1 MALYGFSRRD
11 IAKHL
16 SEFAKRELVVNY
28 PEMPTSVGGL
38 GDFKSG
44 HQGAKDPEIY
54 MFRSDDGIPAATVVD
69 ITESGDVKVECTNA
83 LCKIY
88 KPIIR
93 DRAEAGQLDQDVNV
107 ERLKTVEDGAAL
119 SSYGTATYRVYNT
132 HTTAIPS
139 NTMSL
144 CVVVG
149 GQLFALPPSEK
160 QKRIKFR
167 LKEGFNDRGAP
178 VTVGST
184 RTNALAYVIDQWGC
198 DGLALNTIVEVCDP
212 RKCFAHAIGS
222 DDLSG
227 IQGVDSFLPAGGSI
241 GYAVM
246 TYDIDTS
253 TTCDNC
259 ETPTSDCEPA
269 NCYPR
274 WEVEQC
280 TQVINRMKVYVD
292 RAETGVRPT
301 GELGEGFVTLRVV
314 PDEAVASHWPYVDY
328 PPELIAPDEYRTYW
342 SIRAMNPHRF
352 SAGDGWAIIER
363 VRPNSRAEDAE
374 NVCVPYPAGATPE
387 ETVLWQIV
395 EVENPIAR
403 WLCAQYI
410 NTGGSQEPDMQWQFT
425 DVQAFQE
432 GENPVTV
439 NYFSDYNELNSKVR
453 THPCL
458 EIDCLKPLE
467 PGIAFW
473 NPNDQF
479 YNIISTNSSLYG
491 KAREVEVV
499 GQFDTD
505 GTQDPLIK
513 FGETAAG
520 EDPCDLIYKKLEPI
534 KVFGG
539 NENCPAETTDET
551 ADANLEPVDVVSNV
565 TRPYLCTVDGTVV
578 PAGSESECNAQGG
591 TWAISEEL
599 CFTYDTIYVCRADPG
614 VSDDCINVCCDE
626 PTGCCEYPP
635 GTYTDGVTQSEC
647 DAQGGDWTAACP
659 EDVCIEC
666 SQCPDTPIRFADFA
680 LSWSNVATG
689 NPQGPFNGEALQA
702 TVEWTQDD
710 DCCAALSVTLHS
722 DDPLI
727 PDTPVTATVCVEPAG
742 VCINSMWQVTLNWSQ
757 ATFAGVT
764 LPTVMCGGQS
774 SSCAGNYGKQA
785 SSVVPNTPDNGAGGT
800 WDEADIL
807 IAACTP

>member
-1 MALYGFSRRD
+1 MALYGFSRQD

-16 SEFAKRELVVNY
+16 SEFAKRDLVVNY

-44 HQGAKDPEIY
+44 HQGARDPEIY
-54 MFRSDDGIPAATVVD
+54 MFRSDDANQAATVVD
-69 ITESGDVKVECTNA
+69 ITESGDVKGECTNA

-93 DRAEAGQLDQDVNV
+93 DPAEAGQLDQDVNV

-149 GQLFALPPSEK
+149 GQLFALPPSGARE
-160 QKRIKFR
+160 KRIKFR
-167 LKEGFNDRGAP
+167 LKEGFNDDGYAD
-178 VTVGST
+178 
-184 RTNALAYVIDQWGC
+184 AYVIDQWAC
-198 DGLALNTIVEVCDP
+198 DGLDLNTIVKVCDP

-222 DDLSG
+222 DDLTG
-227 IQGVDSFLPAGGSI
+227 IQGVHSFLPAGGSI

-280 TQVINRMKVYVD
+280 TQVINKMRVAIS
-292 RAETGVRPT
+292 RAQTGDVPT
-301 GELGEGFVTLRVV
+301 GELGEFRKTLVV
-314 PDEAVASHWPYVDY
+314 NPSESVASQWPYVDY
-328 PPELIAPDEYRTYW
+328 PPELVPPEGSRTYW
-342 SIRAMNPHRF
+342 SIETTNPHRF

-374 NVCVPYPAGATPE
+374 NVCVPYSPNTPPE
-387 ETVLWQIV
+387 DIEWQIV
-395 EVENPIAR
+395 EVEKPIAR

-410 NTGGSQEPDMQWQFT
+410 NEGSSEEPDMQWQFT
-425 DVQAFQE
+425 DVDAFQE

-439 NYFSDYNELNSKVR
+439 NYFADYNELNSKVR

-491 KAREVEVV
+491 KARTVEVV
-499 GQFDTD
+499 GQFDTSESSP
-505 GTQDPLIK
+505 GTSQDPLIK
-513 FGETAAG
+513 FGQTAAG

-534 KVFGG
+534 RVFGG

-578 PAGSESECNAQGG
+578 PAGSESECNAHGG

-599 CFTYDTIYVCRADPG
+599 CFTYDTVYVCRTDPG
-614 VSDDCINVCCDE
+614 VSDDCINVCCDDD

-635 GTYTDGVTQSEC
+635 GTYTDGVTRSDC
-647 DAQGGDWTAACP
+647 DAQGGDWTAGDCP
-659 EDVCIEC
+659 SDDCLVEC
-666 SQCPDTPIRFADFA
+666 SECTNGGASFQLDG
-680 LSWSNVATG
+680 LSWSGTQTGSGQSGHADISTATW
-689 NPQGPFNGEALQA
+689 AA
-702 TVEWTQDD
+702 DS
-710 DCCAALSVTLHS
+710 DCCATLSVTLKS
-722 DDPLI
+722 DDPMVNDV
-727 PDTPVTATVCVEPAG
+727 PATAQ
-742 VCINSMWQVTLNWSQ
+742 VCIVQPNQCFNAMLELELVWSP
-757 ATFAGVT
+757 ATFDGVT
-764 LPTVMCGGQS
+764 LPTNLGAGVVTGCSGTYGNQGG
-774 SSCAGNYGKQA
+774 C
-785 SSVVPNTPDNGAGGT
+785 VVPDRPDPNTPSGT
-800 WDEADIL
+800 WDEADITVTDCS
-807 IAACTP
+807 IT